1 MSEAPKPGLQAERT
15 LLSWE
20 RSALGLLVG
29 GALVLI
35 RYHGPPIAGR
45 AALAVVAGLLAL
57 VVLALSY
64 RRARRVR
71 SGRTE
76 VPALEVAVLGY
87 GAALFGVAAAV
98 ALALT
103 R

>member
-1 MSEAPKPGLQAERT
+1 VTEVPRPGLQAERT

-45 AALAVVAGLLAL
+45 AALAAAAGLLAL
-57 VVLALSY
+57 VVLALGY
-64 RRARRVR
+64 RRARHTR

-76 VPALEVAVLGY
+76 VPAPEVAILGY
-87 GAALFGVAAAV
+87 GAALFGVATAV
-98 ALALT
+98 ALALSG
-103 R
+103 

>member
-1 MSEAPKPGLQAERT
+1 VSEAPGLQAERT

-45 AALAVVAGLLAL
+45 AVLAVAAGLLAL
-57 VVLALSY
+57 VVVTLTY
-64 RRARRVR
+64 RRARHMR

-76 VPALEVAVLGY
+76 LATFEVSVLGY
-87 GAALFGVAAAV
+87 GSALFGIGTAV
-98 ALALT
+98 ALALS